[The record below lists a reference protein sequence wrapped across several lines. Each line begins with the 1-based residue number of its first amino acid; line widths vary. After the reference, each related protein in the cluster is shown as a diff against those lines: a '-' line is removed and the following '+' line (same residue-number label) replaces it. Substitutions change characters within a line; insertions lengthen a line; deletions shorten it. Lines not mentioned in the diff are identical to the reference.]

1 VAGVCNPEGALT
13 WFPETWRDGDGGQP
27 SGGHSRYLDKSLC
40 RNRFLRWSCLPSPSS
55 SFSILTIHPS
65 SSTKNQRGAPSVAR
79 ADTLHLRSPS
89 PTMLALFWAG
99 VALAFAAMGWFFG
112 WTTPPE
118 TAIGQPIIKER
129 AFDGKCFQPWHS
141 FTLVR
146 SRPLTRMRPFPA
158 AVAHICIVH
167 RELLRAGNRVHVATF
182 YEELGIPKPYVGRDE
197 SSLREMAW
205 NTIQTNFQR
214 LYPLS
219 YASQWR
225 VDDAYQ
231 VDMGPGSVERL
242 MIGMA
247 GDESDGE
254 RAAGER
260 AAGREGGPREDDYLR
275 ALIHVYEILS
285 DQKKRGIYDTFFM
298 PKLTARWGR
307 PTEFIQ
313 SACFWGD
320 EDE

>member
-1 VAGVCNPEGALT
+1 M
-13 WFPETWRDGDGGQP
+13 
-27 SGGHSRYLDKSLC
+27 H
-40 RNRFLRWSCLPSPSS
+40 
-55 SFSILTIHPS
+55 
-65 SSTKNQRGAPSVAR
+65 
-79 ADTLHLRSPS
+79 
-89 PTMLALFWAG
+89 
-99 VALAFAAMGWFFG
+99 
-112 WTTPPE
+112 
-118 TAIGQPIIKER
+118 
-129 AFDGKCFQPWHS
+129 
-141 FTLVR
+141 
-146 SRPLTRMRPFPA
+146 PFPA
-158 AVAHICIVH
+158 TVAHICIVH
-167 RELLRAGNRVHVATF
+167 RELLRVGHRVEVATF
-182 YEELGIPKPYVGRDE
+182 YEELGIPKLHVKRDE

-205 NTIQTNFQR
+205 NAIQTKFQQ

-254 RAAGER
+254 RAAG
-260 AAGREGGPREDDYLR
+260 GEGGPREDDHLR
-275 ALIHVYEILS
+275 ALIHVYEILANEE
-285 DQKKRGIYDTFFM
+285 KRKIYDNFFM
-298 PKLTARWGR
+298 PKLTARSGR